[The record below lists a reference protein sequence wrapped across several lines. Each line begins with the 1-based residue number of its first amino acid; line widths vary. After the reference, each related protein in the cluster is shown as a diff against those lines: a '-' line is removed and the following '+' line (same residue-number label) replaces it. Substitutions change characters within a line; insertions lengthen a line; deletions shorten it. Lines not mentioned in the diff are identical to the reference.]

1 MVKLNFDVK
10 THILKNGLEVI
21 TIKKNTQISS
31 INIGIKVG
39 ALNESLEEKGI
50 SHYIEHMI
58 FKGTKNRTFQKLND
72 ELEAL
77 GGEYNAFTDYSQT
90 VYSISCLEEE
100 LKNAIELLS
109 DMLINSEFPEEEID
123 KERGVILAEI
133 RSSKDNIEDIS
144 FKRVNEAAFEK
155 SALRFDVAGLDKNV
169 KGFNRNE
176 LYQYYK
182 KYYVPNNSLITM
194 VSSLSH
200 DEAIKEIEKHFDNWE
215 AKKLINLNIKDGE
228 FVAICEEAL
237 AEISEELGEELN
249 ETIHIGL
256 IDHLAI
262 AMKRLKNKEQINNPF
277 IVEIETLYSVEFE
290 MAKKIVN
297 KLQDKYEIDFPEGE
311 IGFITLH
318 IHSARNG
325 KMLSNSIKYSYLSN
339 KIIIYIEEKF
349 NSKIDKRSL
358 DYARFLSHVR
368 FTIERVLTDTVLKN
382 DLTEIIKKSYPI
394 SYEIA
399 EGASKIIEETLDKK
413 VCDDEVAYIAMHVER
428 FRVALQK

>member
-1 MVKLNFDVK
+1 MGVNIKKGIVIKALNNNMVLIKEQGVEK
-10 THILKNGLEVI
+10 ILLAKGIGFNKKFGDILEDNLEVDKVFSI
-21 TIKKNTQISS
+21 EDKKNQE
-31 INIGIKVG
+31 NLKEV
-39 ALNESLEEKGI
+39 
-50 SHYIEHMI
+50 Y
-58 FKGTKNRTFQKLND
+58 NR
-72 ELEAL
+72 
-77 GGEYNAFTDYSQT
+77 
-90 VYSISCLEEE
+90 V
-100 LKNAIELLS
+100 
-109 DMLINSEFPEEEID
+109 
-123 KERGVILAEI
+123 
-133 RSSKDNIEDIS
+133 
-144 FKRVNEAAFEK
+144 
-155 SALRFDVAGLDKNV
+155 
-169 KGFNRNE
+169 
-176 LYQYYK
+176 
-182 KYYVPNNSLITM
+182 
-194 VSSLSH
+194 
-200 DEAIKEIEKHFDNWE
+200 
-215 AKKLINLNIKDGE
+215 DGE

-318 IHSARNG
+318 IHFARNG

>member
-1 MVKLNFDVK
+1 MGVNIKKGTVIKALNNNMVLIKEQGVEK
-10 THILKNGLEVI
+10 ILLAKGIGFNKKFGDILEDNLEVDKVFSI
-21 TIKKNTQISS
+21 EDKKNQE
-31 INIGIKVG
+31 NLKEV
-39 ALNESLEEKGI
+39 
-50 SHYIEHMI
+50 Y
-58 FKGTKNRTFQKLND
+58 NR
-72 ELEAL
+72 
-77 GGEYNAFTDYSQT
+77 
-90 VYSISCLEEE
+90 V
-100 LKNAIELLS
+100 
-109 DMLINSEFPEEEID
+109 
-123 KERGVILAEI
+123 
-133 RSSKDNIEDIS
+133 
-144 FKRVNEAAFEK
+144 
-155 SALRFDVAGLDKNV
+155 
-169 KGFNRNE
+169 
-176 LYQYYK
+176 
-182 KYYVPNNSLITM
+182 
-194 VSSLSH
+194 
-200 DEAIKEIEKHFDNWE
+200 
-215 AKKLINLNIKDGE
+215 DGE

-318 IHSARNG
+318 IHSARSG

-382 DLTEIIKKSYPI
+382 DLTEIIKKSYPV

>member
-1 MVKLNFDVK
+1 MGVNIKKGIVIKALNNNMVLIKEQGVEK
-10 THILKNGLEVI
+10 ILLAKGIGFNKKFGDILEDNLEVDKVFSI
-21 TIKKNTQISS
+21 EDKKNQE
-31 INIGIKVG
+31 NLKEV
-39 ALNESLEEKGI
+39 
-50 SHYIEHMI
+50 Y
-58 FKGTKNRTFQKLND
+58 NR
-72 ELEAL
+72 
-77 GGEYNAFTDYSQT
+77 
-90 VYSISCLEEE
+90 V
-100 LKNAIELLS
+100 
-109 DMLINSEFPEEEID
+109 
-123 KERGVILAEI
+123 
-133 RSSKDNIEDIS
+133 
-144 FKRVNEAAFEK
+144 
-155 SALRFDVAGLDKNV
+155 
-169 KGFNRNE
+169 
-176 LYQYYK
+176 
-182 KYYVPNNSLITM
+182 
-194 VSSLSH
+194 
-200 DEAIKEIEKHFDNWE
+200 
-215 AKKLINLNIKDGE
+215 DGE

-297 KLQDKYEIDFPEGE
+297 KLQDKYGIDFPEGE

>member
-1 MVKLNFDVK
+1 M
-10 THILKNGLEVI
+10 
-21 TIKKNTQISS
+21 
-31 INIGIKVG
+31 
-39 ALNESLEEKGI
+39 
-50 SHYIEHMI
+50 
-58 FKGTKNRTFQKLND
+58 
-72 ELEAL
+72 
-77 GGEYNAFTDYSQT
+77 
-90 VYSISCLEEE
+90 
-100 LKNAIELLS
+100 
-109 DMLINSEFPEEEID
+109 
-123 KERGVILAEI
+123 
-133 RSSKDNIEDIS
+133 
-144 FKRVNEAAFEK
+144 
-155 SALRFDVAGLDKNV
+155 
-169 KGFNRNE
+169 
-176 LYQYYK
+176 
-182 KYYVPNNSLITM
+182 
-194 VSSLSH
+194 
-200 DEAIKEIEKHFDNWE
+200 
-215 AKKLINLNIKDGE
+215 
-228 FVAICEEAL
+228 

-339 KIIIYIEEKF
+339 KIIIYISNKIIIYIEEKF

>member
-1 MVKLNFDVK
+1 MGVNIKKGIVIKALNNNMVLIKEQGVEK
-10 THILKNGLEVI
+10 ILLAKGIGFNKKFGDILEDNLEVDKVFSI
-21 TIKKNTQISS
+21 EDKKNQE
-31 INIGIKVG
+31 NLKEV
-39 ALNESLEEKGI
+39 
-50 SHYIEHMI
+50 Y
-58 FKGTKNRTFQKLND
+58 NR
-72 ELEAL
+72 
-77 GGEYNAFTDYSQT
+77 
-90 VYSISCLEEE
+90 V
-100 LKNAIELLS
+100 
-109 DMLINSEFPEEEID
+109 
-123 KERGVILAEI
+123 
-133 RSSKDNIEDIS
+133 
-144 FKRVNEAAFEK
+144 
-155 SALRFDVAGLDKNV
+155 
-169 KGFNRNE
+169 
-176 LYQYYK
+176 
-182 KYYVPNNSLITM
+182 
-194 VSSLSH
+194 
-200 DEAIKEIEKHFDNWE
+200 
-215 AKKLINLNIKDGE
+215 DGE

-428 FRVALQK
+428 FRIALQK

>member
-1 MVKLNFDVK
+1 MGVNIKKGIVIKALNNNMVLIKEQGVEK
-10 THILKNGLEVI
+10 ILLAKGIGFNKKFGDILEDNLEVDKVFSI
-21 TIKKNTQISS
+21 EDKKNQE
-31 INIGIKVG
+31 NLKEV
-39 ALNESLEEKGI
+39 
-50 SHYIEHMI
+50 Y
-58 FKGTKNRTFQKLND
+58 NR
-72 ELEAL
+72 
-77 GGEYNAFTDYSQT
+77 
-90 VYSISCLEEE
+90 V
-100 LKNAIELLS
+100 
-109 DMLINSEFPEEEID
+109 
-123 KERGVILAEI
+123 
-133 RSSKDNIEDIS
+133 
-144 FKRVNEAAFEK
+144 
-155 SALRFDVAGLDKNV
+155 
-169 KGFNRNE
+169 
-176 LYQYYK
+176 
-182 KYYVPNNSLITM
+182 
-194 VSSLSH
+194 
-200 DEAIKEIEKHFDNWE
+200 
-215 AKKLINLNIKDGE
+215 DGE

-382 DLTEIIKKSYPI
+382 DLTEIIKKSYPV

-399 EGASKIIEETLDKK
+399 EGASKIIEETLYKK
-413 VCDDEVAYIAMHVER
+413 VYDDEVAYIAMHVER

>member
-1 MVKLNFDVK
+1 MGVNIKKGIVIKALNNNMVLIKEQGVEK
-10 THILKNGLEVI
+10 ILLAKGIGFNKKFGDILEDNLEVDKVFSI
-21 TIKKNTQISS
+21 EDKKNQE
-31 INIGIKVG
+31 NLKEV
-39 ALNESLEEKGI
+39 
-50 SHYIEHMI
+50 Y
-58 FKGTKNRTFQKLND
+58 NR
-72 ELEAL
+72 
-77 GGEYNAFTDYSQT
+77 
-90 VYSISCLEEE
+90 V
-100 LKNAIELLS
+100 
-109 DMLINSEFPEEEID
+109 
-123 KERGVILAEI
+123 
-133 RSSKDNIEDIS
+133 
-144 FKRVNEAAFEK
+144 
-155 SALRFDVAGLDKNV
+155 
-169 KGFNRNE
+169 
-176 LYQYYK
+176 
-182 KYYVPNNSLITM
+182 
-194 VSSLSH
+194 
-200 DEAIKEIEKHFDNWE
+200 
-215 AKKLINLNIKDGE
+215 DGE

-382 DLTEIIKKSYPI
+382 DLTEIIKKSYPL

-413 VCDDEVAYIAMHVER
+413 VYDDEVAYIAMHVER

>member
-1 MVKLNFDVK
+1 MGVNIKKGIVIKALNNNMVLIKEQGVEK
-10 THILKNGLEVI
+10 ILLAKGIGFNKKFGDILEDNLEVDKVFSI
-21 TIKKNTQISS
+21 EDKKNQE
-31 INIGIKVG
+31 NLKEV
-39 ALNESLEEKGI
+39 
-50 SHYIEHMI
+50 Y
-58 FKGTKNRTFQKLND
+58 NR
-72 ELEAL
+72 
-77 GGEYNAFTDYSQT
+77 
-90 VYSISCLEEE
+90 V
-100 LKNAIELLS
+100 
-109 DMLINSEFPEEEID
+109 
-123 KERGVILAEI
+123 
-133 RSSKDNIEDIS
+133 
-144 FKRVNEAAFEK
+144 
-155 SALRFDVAGLDKNV
+155 
-169 KGFNRNE
+169 
-176 LYQYYK
+176 
-182 KYYVPNNSLITM
+182 
-194 VSSLSH
+194 
-200 DEAIKEIEKHFDNWE
+200 
-215 AKKLINLNIKDGE
+215 DGE

-382 DLTEIIKKSYPI
+382 DLTEIIRKSYPV

>member
-1 MVKLNFDVK
+1 MGVNIKKGIVIKALNNNMVLIKEQGVEK
-10 THILKNGLEVI
+10 ILLAKGIGFNKKFGDILEDNLEVDKVFSI
-21 TIKKNTQISS
+21 EDKKNQE
-31 INIGIKVG
+31 NLKEV
-39 ALNESLEEKGI
+39 
-50 SHYIEHMI
+50 Y
-58 FKGTKNRTFQKLND
+58 NR
-72 ELEAL
+72 
-77 GGEYNAFTDYSQT
+77 
-90 VYSISCLEEE
+90 V
-100 LKNAIELLS
+100 
-109 DMLINSEFPEEEID
+109 
-123 KERGVILAEI
+123 
-133 RSSKDNIEDIS
+133 
-144 FKRVNEAAFEK
+144 
-155 SALRFDVAGLDKNV
+155 
-169 KGFNRNE
+169 
-176 LYQYYK
+176 
-182 KYYVPNNSLITM
+182 
-194 VSSLSH
+194 
-200 DEAIKEIEKHFDNWE
+200 
-215 AKKLINLNIKDGE
+215 DGE

-325 KMLSNSIKYSYLSN
+325 KMLSNSIKYSYLSD

>member
-1 MVKLNFDVK
+1 MGVNIKKGIVIKALNNNMVLIKEQGVEK
-10 THILKNGLEVI
+10 ILLAKGIGFNKKFGDILEDNLEVDKVFSI
-21 TIKKNTQISS
+21 EDKKNQE
-31 INIGIKVG
+31 NLKEV
-39 ALNESLEEKGI
+39 
-50 SHYIEHMI
+50 Y
-58 FKGTKNRTFQKLND
+58 NR
-72 ELEAL
+72 
-77 GGEYNAFTDYSQT
+77 
-90 VYSISCLEEE
+90 V
-100 LKNAIELLS
+100 
-109 DMLINSEFPEEEID
+109 
-123 KERGVILAEI
+123 
-133 RSSKDNIEDIS
+133 
-144 FKRVNEAAFEK
+144 
-155 SALRFDVAGLDKNV
+155 
-169 KGFNRNE
+169 
-176 LYQYYK
+176 
-182 KYYVPNNSLITM
+182 
-194 VSSLSH
+194 
-200 DEAIKEIEKHFDNWE
+200 
-215 AKKLINLNIKDGE
+215 DGE

-339 KIIIYIEEKF
+339 KIIIYISNKIIIYIEEKF

-399 EGASKIIEETLDKK
+399 EGTSKIIEETLDKK

>member
-1 MVKLNFDVK
+1 MGVNIKKGIVIKALNNNMVLIKEQGVEK
-10 THILKNGLEVI
+10 ILLAKGIGFNKKFGDILENNLEVDKVFSI
-21 TIKKNTQISS
+21 EDKKNQE
-31 INIGIKVG
+31 NLKEV
-39 ALNESLEEKGI
+39 
-50 SHYIEHMI
+50 Y
-58 FKGTKNRTFQKLND
+58 NR
-72 ELEAL
+72 
-77 GGEYNAFTDYSQT
+77 
-90 VYSISCLEEE
+90 V
-100 LKNAIELLS
+100 
-109 DMLINSEFPEEEID
+109 
-123 KERGVILAEI
+123 
-133 RSSKDNIEDIS
+133 
-144 FKRVNEAAFEK
+144 
-155 SALRFDVAGLDKNV
+155 
-169 KGFNRNE
+169 
-176 LYQYYK
+176 
-182 KYYVPNNSLITM
+182 
-194 VSSLSH
+194 
-200 DEAIKEIEKHFDNWE
+200 
-215 AKKLINLNIKDGE
+215 DGE

-318 IHSARNG
+318 LHSARNG

>member
-1 MVKLNFDVK
+1 MGVNIKKGIVIKALNNNMVLIKEQGVEK
-10 THILKNGLEVI
+10 ILLAKGIGFNKKFGDILEDNLEVDKVFSI
-21 TIKKNTQISS
+21 EDKKNQE
-31 INIGIKVG
+31 NLKEV
-39 ALNESLEEKGI
+39 
-50 SHYIEHMI
+50 Y
-58 FKGTKNRTFQKLND
+58 NR
-72 ELEAL
+72 
-77 GGEYNAFTDYSQT
+77 
-90 VYSISCLEEE
+90 V
-100 LKNAIELLS
+100 
-109 DMLINSEFPEEEID
+109 
-123 KERGVILAEI
+123 
-133 RSSKDNIEDIS
+133 
-144 FKRVNEAAFEK
+144 
-155 SALRFDVAGLDKNV
+155 
-169 KGFNRNE
+169 
-176 LYQYYK
+176 
-182 KYYVPNNSLITM
+182 
-194 VSSLSH
+194 
-200 DEAIKEIEKHFDNWE
+200 
-215 AKKLINLNIKDGE
+215 DGE

-349 NSKIDKRSL
+349 NSKIYKRSL

-382 DLTEIIKKSYPI
+382 DLTEIIKKSYPV

>member
-1 MVKLNFDVK
+1 MGVNIKKGIVIKALNNNMVLIKEQGVEK
-10 THILKNGLEVI
+10 ILLAKGIGFNKKFGDILEDNLEVDKVFSI
-21 TIKKNTQISS
+21 EDKKNQE
-31 INIGIKVG
+31 NLKEV
-39 ALNESLEEKGI
+39 
-50 SHYIEHMI
+50 Y
-58 FKGTKNRTFQKLND
+58 NR
-72 ELEAL
+72 
-77 GGEYNAFTDYSQT
+77 
-90 VYSISCLEEE
+90 V
-100 LKNAIELLS
+100 
-109 DMLINSEFPEEEID
+109 
-123 KERGVILAEI
+123 
-133 RSSKDNIEDIS
+133 
-144 FKRVNEAAFEK
+144 
-155 SALRFDVAGLDKNV
+155 
-169 KGFNRNE
+169 
-176 LYQYYK
+176 
-182 KYYVPNNSLITM
+182 
-194 VSSLSH
+194 
-200 DEAIKEIEKHFDNWE
+200 
-215 AKKLINLNIKDGE
+215 DGE

-297 KLQDKYEIDFPEGE
+297 KLQEKYEIDFPEGE

-413 VCDDEVAYIAMHVER
+413 VCDDEVAYIAIHVER

>member
-1 MVKLNFDVK
+1 MGVNIKKGIVIKALNNNMVLIREQGVEK
-10 THILKNGLEVI
+10 ILLAKGIGFNKKFGDILEDNLEVAKVFSI
-21 TIKKNTQISS
+21 EDKKNQE
-31 INIGIKVG
+31 NLKEV
-39 ALNESLEEKGI
+39 
-50 SHYIEHMI
+50 Y
-58 FKGTKNRTFQKLND
+58 NR
-72 ELEAL
+72 
-77 GGEYNAFTDYSQT
+77 
-90 VYSISCLEEE
+90 V
-100 LKNAIELLS
+100 
-109 DMLINSEFPEEEID
+109 
-123 KERGVILAEI
+123 
-133 RSSKDNIEDIS
+133 
-144 FKRVNEAAFEK
+144 
-155 SALRFDVAGLDKNV
+155 
-169 KGFNRNE
+169 
-176 LYQYYK
+176 
-182 KYYVPNNSLITM
+182 
-194 VSSLSH
+194 
-200 DEAIKEIEKHFDNWE
+200 
-215 AKKLINLNIKDGE
+215 DGE

-382 DLTEIIKKSYPI
+382 DLTEIIKKSYPV

>member
-1 MVKLNFDVK
+1 MGVNIKKGIVIKALNNNMVFIKEQGVEK
-10 THILKNGLEVI
+10 ILLAKGIGFNKKFGDILEDNLEVDKVFSI
-21 TIKKNTQISS
+21 EDKKNQE
-31 INIGIKVG
+31 NLKEV
-39 ALNESLEEKGI
+39 
-50 SHYIEHMI
+50 Y
-58 FKGTKNRTFQKLND
+58 NR
-72 ELEAL
+72 
-77 GGEYNAFTDYSQT
+77 
-90 VYSISCLEEE
+90 V
-100 LKNAIELLS
+100 
-109 DMLINSEFPEEEID
+109 
-123 KERGVILAEI
+123 
-133 RSSKDNIEDIS
+133 
-144 FKRVNEAAFEK
+144 
-155 SALRFDVAGLDKNV
+155 
-169 KGFNRNE
+169 
-176 LYQYYK
+176 
-182 KYYVPNNSLITM
+182 
-194 VSSLSH
+194 
-200 DEAIKEIEKHFDNWE
+200 
-215 AKKLINLNIKDGE
+215 DGE

>member
-1 MVKLNFDVK
+1 MGVNIKKGIVIKALNNNMVLIKEQGVEK
-10 THILKNGLEVI
+10 ILLAKGIGFNKKFGDILEDNLEVDKVFSI
-21 TIKKNTQISS
+21 EDKKNQE
-31 INIGIKVG
+31 NLKEV
-39 ALNESLEEKGI
+39 
-50 SHYIEHMI
+50 Y
-58 FKGTKNRTFQKLND
+58 NR
-72 ELEAL
+72 
-77 GGEYNAFTDYSQT
+77 
-90 VYSISCLEEE
+90 V
-100 LKNAIELLS
+100 
-109 DMLINSEFPEEEID
+109 
-123 KERGVILAEI
+123 
-133 RSSKDNIEDIS
+133 
-144 FKRVNEAAFEK
+144 
-155 SALRFDVAGLDKNV
+155 
-169 KGFNRNE
+169 
-176 LYQYYK
+176 
-182 KYYVPNNSLITM
+182 
-194 VSSLSH
+194 
-200 DEAIKEIEKHFDNWE
+200 
-215 AKKLINLNIKDGE
+215 DGE

-325 KMLSNSIKYSYLSN
+325 KMLSNSIKYSYLSK

>member
-1 MVKLNFDVK
+1 MGVNIKKGIVIKALNNNMVIIKEQGVEK
-10 THILKNGLEVI
+10 ILLAKGIGFNKKFGDILEDNLEVDKVFSI
-21 TIKKNTQISS
+21 EDKKNQE
-31 INIGIKVG
+31 NLKEV
-39 ALNESLEEKGI
+39 
-50 SHYIEHMI
+50 Y
-58 FKGTKNRTFQKLND
+58 NR
-72 ELEAL
+72 
-77 GGEYNAFTDYSQT
+77 
-90 VYSISCLEEE
+90 V
-100 LKNAIELLS
+100 
-109 DMLINSEFPEEEID
+109 
-123 KERGVILAEI
+123 
-133 RSSKDNIEDIS
+133 
-144 FKRVNEAAFEK
+144 
-155 SALRFDVAGLDKNV
+155 
-169 KGFNRNE
+169 
-176 LYQYYK
+176 
-182 KYYVPNNSLITM
+182 
-194 VSSLSH
+194 
-200 DEAIKEIEKHFDNWE
+200 
-215 AKKLINLNIKDGE
+215 DGE

>member
-1 MVKLNFDVK
+1 MGVNIKKGIVIKALNNNMVLIKEQGVEK
-10 THILKNGLEVI
+10 ILLAKGIGFNKKFGDILEDNLEVDKVFSI
-21 TIKKNTQISS
+21 EDKKNHE
-31 INIGIKVG
+31 NLKEV
-39 ALNESLEEKGI
+39 
-50 SHYIEHMI
+50 Y
-58 FKGTKNRTFQKLND
+58 NR
-72 ELEAL
+72 
-77 GGEYNAFTDYSQT
+77 
-90 VYSISCLEEE
+90 V
-100 LKNAIELLS
+100 
-109 DMLINSEFPEEEID
+109 
-123 KERGVILAEI
+123 
-133 RSSKDNIEDIS
+133 
-144 FKRVNEAAFEK
+144 
-155 SALRFDVAGLDKNV
+155 
-169 KGFNRNE
+169 
-176 LYQYYK
+176 
-182 KYYVPNNSLITM
+182 
-194 VSSLSH
+194 
-200 DEAIKEIEKHFDNWE
+200 
-215 AKKLINLNIKDGE
+215 DGE

-339 KIIIYIEEKF
+339 KIIIYISNKIIIYIEEKF

-382 DLTEIIKKSYPI
+382 DLTEIIKKSYPV

-399 EGASKIIEETLDKK
+399 EGTSKIIEETLDKK

>member
-1 MVKLNFDVK
+1 MGVNIKKGIVIKALNNNMVLIKEQGVEK
-10 THILKNGLEVI
+10 ILLAKGIGFNKKFGDILEDNLEVDKVFSI
-21 TIKKNTQISS
+21 EDKKNQE
-31 INIGIKVG
+31 NLKEV
-39 ALNESLEEKGI
+39 
-50 SHYIEHMI
+50 Y
-58 FKGTKNRTFQKLND
+58 NR
-72 ELEAL
+72 
-77 GGEYNAFTDYSQT
+77 
-90 VYSISCLEEE
+90 V
-100 LKNAIELLS
+100 
-109 DMLINSEFPEEEID
+109 
-123 KERGVILAEI
+123 
-133 RSSKDNIEDIS
+133 
-144 FKRVNEAAFEK
+144 
-155 SALRFDVAGLDKNV
+155 
-169 KGFNRNE
+169 
-176 LYQYYK
+176 
-182 KYYVPNNSLITM
+182 
-194 VSSLSH
+194 
-200 DEAIKEIEKHFDNWE
+200 
-215 AKKLINLNIKDGE
+215 DGE

-237 AEISEELGEELN
+237 SEISEELGEELN

-413 VCDDEVAYIAMHVER
+413 VYDDEVAYIAMHVER

>member
-1 MVKLNFDVK
+1 MGVNIKKGIVIKALNNNMVLIKEQGVEK
-10 THILKNGLEVI
+10 ILLAKGIGFNKKFGDILEDNLEVDKVFSI
-21 TIKKNTQISS
+21 EDKKNQE
-31 INIGIKVG
+31 NLKEV
-39 ALNESLEEKGI
+39 
-50 SHYIEHMI
+50 Y
-58 FKGTKNRTFQKLND
+58 NR
-72 ELEAL
+72 
-77 GGEYNAFTDYSQT
+77 
-90 VYSISCLEEE
+90 V
-100 LKNAIELLS
+100 
-109 DMLINSEFPEEEID
+109 
-123 KERGVILAEI
+123 
-133 RSSKDNIEDIS
+133 
-144 FKRVNEAAFEK
+144 
-155 SALRFDVAGLDKNV
+155 
-169 KGFNRNE
+169 
-176 LYQYYK
+176 
-182 KYYVPNNSLITM
+182 
-194 VSSLSH
+194 
-200 DEAIKEIEKHFDNWE
+200 
-215 AKKLINLNIKDGE
+215 DGE

-325 KMLSNSIKYSYLSN
+325 KMLCNSIKYSYLSN

>member
-1 MVKLNFDVK
+1 MGVNIKKGIVIKALNNNMVLIKEQGVEK
-10 THILKNGLEVI
+10 ILLAKGIGFNKKFGDILEDNLEVDKVFSI
-21 TIKKNTQISS
+21 EDKKNQE
-31 INIGIKVG
+31 NLKEV
-39 ALNESLEEKGI
+39 
-50 SHYIEHMI
+50 Y
-58 FKGTKNRTFQKLND
+58 NR
-72 ELEAL
+72 
-77 GGEYNAFTDYSQT
+77 
-90 VYSISCLEEE
+90 V
-100 LKNAIELLS
+100 
-109 DMLINSEFPEEEID
+109 
-123 KERGVILAEI
+123 
-133 RSSKDNIEDIS
+133 
-144 FKRVNEAAFEK
+144 
-155 SALRFDVAGLDKNV
+155 
-169 KGFNRNE
+169 
-176 LYQYYK
+176 
-182 KYYVPNNSLITM
+182 
-194 VSSLSH
+194 
-200 DEAIKEIEKHFDNWE
+200 
-215 AKKLINLNIKDGE
+215 DGE

-382 DLTEIIKKSYPI
+382 DLTEIIKKSYPV
-394 SYEIA
+394 SYETA

>member
-1 MVKLNFDVK
+1 MGVNIKKGIVIKALNNNMVLIKEQGVEK
-10 THILKNGLEVI
+10 ILLAKGIGFNKKFGDILEDNLEVDKVFSI
-21 TIKKNTQISS
+21 EDKKNQE
-31 INIGIKVG
+31 NLKEV
-39 ALNESLEEKGI
+39 
-50 SHYIEHMI
+50 Y
-58 FKGTKNRTFQKLND
+58 NR
-72 ELEAL
+72 
-77 GGEYNAFTDYSQT
+77 
-90 VYSISCLEEE
+90 V
-100 LKNAIELLS
+100 
-109 DMLINSEFPEEEID
+109 
-123 KERGVILAEI
+123 
-133 RSSKDNIEDIS
+133 
-144 FKRVNEAAFEK
+144 
-155 SALRFDVAGLDKNV
+155 
-169 KGFNRNE
+169 
-176 LYQYYK
+176 
-182 KYYVPNNSLITM
+182 
-194 VSSLSH
+194 
-200 DEAIKEIEKHFDNWE
+200 
-215 AKKLINLNIKDGE
+215 DGE

-277 IVEIETLYSVEFE
+277 IVEIEALYSVEFE

-368 FTIERVLTDTVLKN
+368 FTIERILTDTVLKN
-382 DLTEIIKKSYPI
+382 DLTEIIKKSYPV

-413 VCDDEVAYIAMHVER
+413 VYDDEVAYIAMHVER

>member
-1 MVKLNFDVK
+1 MGVNIKKGIVIKALNNNMVLIKEQGVEK
-10 THILKNGLEVI
+10 ILLAKGIGFNKKFGDILEDNLEVDKVFSI
-21 TIKKNTQISS
+21 EDKKNQE
-31 INIGIKVG
+31 NLKEV
-39 ALNESLEEKGI
+39 
-50 SHYIEHMI
+50 Y
-58 FKGTKNRTFQKLND
+58 NR
-72 ELEAL
+72 
-77 GGEYNAFTDYSQT
+77 
-90 VYSISCLEEE
+90 V
-100 LKNAIELLS
+100 
-109 DMLINSEFPEEEID
+109 
-123 KERGVILAEI
+123 
-133 RSSKDNIEDIS
+133 
-144 FKRVNEAAFEK
+144 
-155 SALRFDVAGLDKNV
+155 
-169 KGFNRNE
+169 
-176 LYQYYK
+176 
-182 KYYVPNNSLITM
+182 
-194 VSSLSH
+194 
-200 DEAIKEIEKHFDNWE
+200 
-215 AKKLINLNIKDGE
+215 DGE

-297 KLQDKYEIDFPEGE
+297 KLQEKYEIDFPEGE

-368 FTIERVLTDTVLKN
+368 FTRVLTDTVLKN
-382 DLTEIIKKSYPI
+382 DLTEIIKKSYPV

>member
-1 MVKLNFDVK
+1 MGVNIKKGIVIKALNNNMVLIKEHGVEK
-10 THILKNGLEVI
+10 ILLAKGIGFNKKFGDILEDNLEVDKVFSI
-21 TIKKNTQISS
+21 EDKKNQE
-31 INIGIKVG
+31 NLKEV
-39 ALNESLEEKGI
+39 
-50 SHYIEHMI
+50 Y
-58 FKGTKNRTFQKLND
+58 NR
-72 ELEAL
+72 
-77 GGEYNAFTDYSQT
+77 
-90 VYSISCLEEE
+90 V
-100 LKNAIELLS
+100 
-109 DMLINSEFPEEEID
+109 
-123 KERGVILAEI
+123 
-133 RSSKDNIEDIS
+133 
-144 FKRVNEAAFEK
+144 
-155 SALRFDVAGLDKNV
+155 
-169 KGFNRNE
+169 
-176 LYQYYK
+176 
-182 KYYVPNNSLITM
+182 
-194 VSSLSH
+194 
-200 DEAIKEIEKHFDNWE
+200 
-215 AKKLINLNIKDGE
+215 DGE

-358 DYARFLSHVR
+358 DYARFLSHVM

>member
-1 MVKLNFDVK
+1 MGVNIKKGIVIKALNNNMVLIKEQGVEK
-10 THILKNGLEVI
+10 ILLAKGIGFNKKFGDILEDNLEVD
-21 TIKKNTQISS
+21 
-31 INIGIKVG
+31 KVF
-39 ALNESLEEKGI
+39 S
-50 SHYIEHMI
+50 
-58 FKGTKNRTFQKLND
+58 
-72 ELEAL
+72 
-77 GGEYNAFTDYSQT
+77 
-90 VYSISCLEEE
+90 
-100 LKNAIELLS
+100 
-109 DMLINSEFPEEEID
+109 
-123 KERGVILAEI
+123 
-133 RSSKDNIEDIS
+133 IED
-144 FKRVNEAAFEK
+144 KNQENLKEVYNRV
-155 SALRFDVAGLDKNV
+155 
-169 KGFNRNE
+169 
-176 LYQYYK
+176 
-182 KYYVPNNSLITM
+182 
-194 VSSLSH
+194 
-200 DEAIKEIEKHFDNWE
+200 
-215 AKKLINLNIKDGE
+215 DGE

-382 DLTEIIKKSYPI
+382 DLTEIIKKSYPV

>member
-1 MVKLNFDVK
+1 MGVNIKKGIVIKALNNNMVLIKEQGVEK
-10 THILKNGLEVI
+10 ILLAKGIGFNKKFGDILEDNLEVDKVFSI
-21 TIKKNTQISS
+21 EDKKNQE
-31 INIGIKVG
+31 NLKEV
-39 ALNESLEEKGI
+39 
-50 SHYIEHMI
+50 Y
-58 FKGTKNRTFQKLND
+58 NR
-72 ELEAL
+72 
-77 GGEYNAFTDYSQT
+77 
-90 VYSISCLEEE
+90 V
-100 LKNAIELLS
+100 
-109 DMLINSEFPEEEID
+109 
-123 KERGVILAEI
+123 
-133 RSSKDNIEDIS
+133 
-144 FKRVNEAAFEK
+144 
-155 SALRFDVAGLDKNV
+155 
-169 KGFNRNE
+169 
-176 LYQYYK
+176 
-182 KYYVPNNSLITM
+182 
-194 VSSLSH
+194 
-200 DEAIKEIEKHFDNWE
+200 
-215 AKKLINLNIKDGE
+215 DGE

-237 AEISEELGEELN
+237 AEISEELGEELNETICIVLLGEELN

-382 DLTEIIKKSYPI
+382 DLIEIIKKSYPV

-413 VCDDEVAYIAMHVER
+413 IYDDEVAYIAMHVER

>member
-1 MVKLNFDVK
+1 MGVNIKKGIVIKALNNNMVLIKEQGVEK
-10 THILKNGLEVI
+10 ILLAKGIGFNKKFGDILEDNLEVDKVFSI
-21 TIKKNTQISS
+21 EDKKNQE
-31 INIGIKVG
+31 NLKEV
-39 ALNESLEEKGI
+39 
-50 SHYIEHMI
+50 Y
-58 FKGTKNRTFQKLND
+58 NR
-72 ELEAL
+72 
-77 GGEYNAFTDYSQT
+77 
-90 VYSISCLEEE
+90 V
-100 LKNAIELLS
+100 
-109 DMLINSEFPEEEID
+109 
-123 KERGVILAEI
+123 
-133 RSSKDNIEDIS
+133 
-144 FKRVNEAAFEK
+144 
-155 SALRFDVAGLDKNV
+155 
-169 KGFNRNE
+169 
-176 LYQYYK
+176 
-182 KYYVPNNSLITM
+182 
-194 VSSLSH
+194 
-200 DEAIKEIEKHFDNWE
+200 
-215 AKKLINLNIKDGE
+215 DGE

-256 IDHLAI
+256 IYHLAI

-382 DLTEIIKKSYPI
+382 DLTEIIKKSYPV

-413 VCDDEVAYIAMHVER
+413 VYDDEVAYIAMHVER

>member
-1 MVKLNFDVK
+1 MGVNIKKGIVIKALNNNMVLIKEQGVEK
-10 THILKNGLEVI
+10 ILLAKGIGFNKKFGDILEDNLEVDKVFSI
-21 TIKKNTQISS
+21 EDKKNQE
-31 INIGIKVG
+31 NLKEV
-39 ALNESLEEKGI
+39 
-50 SHYIEHMI
+50 Y
-58 FKGTKNRTFQKLND
+58 NR
-72 ELEAL
+72 
-77 GGEYNAFTDYSQT
+77 
-90 VYSISCLEEE
+90 V
-100 LKNAIELLS
+100 
-109 DMLINSEFPEEEID
+109 
-123 KERGVILAEI
+123 
-133 RSSKDNIEDIS
+133 
-144 FKRVNEAAFEK
+144 
-155 SALRFDVAGLDKNV
+155 
-169 KGFNRNE
+169 
-176 LYQYYK
+176 
-182 KYYVPNNSLITM
+182 
-194 VSSLSH
+194 
-200 DEAIKEIEKHFDNWE
+200 
-215 AKKLINLNIKDGE
+215 DGE

-339 KIIIYIEEKF
+339 KIIIYIEEKY

-382 DLTEIIKKSYPI
+382 DLTEIIKKSYPV

-413 VCDDEVAYIAMHVER
+413 VCDDEVAYIAIHVER

>member
-1 MVKLNFDVK
+1 MGVNIKKGIVIKALNNNMVLIKEQGVEK
-10 THILKNGLEVI
+10 ILLAKGIGFNKKFGDILEDNLEVDKVFSI
-21 TIKKNTQISS
+21 EDKKNQE
-31 INIGIKVG
+31 NLKEV
-39 ALNESLEEKGI
+39 
-50 SHYIEHMI
+50 Y
-58 FKGTKNRTFQKLND
+58 NR
-72 ELEAL
+72 
-77 GGEYNAFTDYSQT
+77 
-90 VYSISCLEEE
+90 V
-100 LKNAIELLS
+100 
-109 DMLINSEFPEEEID
+109 
-123 KERGVILAEI
+123 
-133 RSSKDNIEDIS
+133 
-144 FKRVNEAAFEK
+144 
-155 SALRFDVAGLDKNV
+155 
-169 KGFNRNE
+169 
-176 LYQYYK
+176 
-182 KYYVPNNSLITM
+182 
-194 VSSLSH
+194 
-200 DEAIKEIEKHFDNWE
+200 
-215 AKKLINLNIKDGE
+215 DGE

-382 DLTEIIKKSYPI
+382 DLTEIIKKSYPV

-413 VCDDEVAYIAMHVER
+413 VYDDEVAYIAMHVER

>member
-1 MVKLNFDVK
+1 MGVNIKKGIVIKALNNNMVLIKEQGVEK
-10 THILKNGLEVI
+10 ILLAKGIGFNKKFGDILEDNLEVDKVFSI
-21 TIKKNTQISS
+21 EDKKNQE
-31 INIGIKVG
+31 NLKEV
-39 ALNESLEEKGI
+39 
-50 SHYIEHMI
+50 Y
-58 FKGTKNRTFQKLND
+58 NR
-72 ELEAL
+72 
-77 GGEYNAFTDYSQT
+77 
-90 VYSISCLEEE
+90 V
-100 LKNAIELLS
+100 
-109 DMLINSEFPEEEID
+109 
-123 KERGVILAEI
+123 
-133 RSSKDNIEDIS
+133 
-144 FKRVNEAAFEK
+144 
-155 SALRFDVAGLDKNV
+155 
-169 KGFNRNE
+169 
-176 LYQYYK
+176 
-182 KYYVPNNSLITM
+182 
-194 VSSLSH
+194 
-200 DEAIKEIEKHFDNWE
+200 
-215 AKKLINLNIKDGE
+215 DGE

-297 KLQDKYEIDFPEGE
+297 KLQEKYEIDFPEGE

-382 DLTEIIKKSYPI
+382 DLTEIIKKSYPV

-413 VCDDEVAYIAMHVER
+413 VYDDEVAYIAMHVER

>member
-1 MVKLNFDVK
+1 MGVNIKKGIVIKALNNNMVLIKEQGVEK
-10 THILKNGLEVI
+10 ILLAKGIGFNKKFGDILEDNLEVDKVFSI
-21 TIKKNTQISS
+21 EDKKNQE
-31 INIGIKVG
+31 NLKEV
-39 ALNESLEEKGI
+39 
-50 SHYIEHMI
+50 Y
-58 FKGTKNRTFQKLND
+58 NR
-72 ELEAL
+72 
-77 GGEYNAFTDYSQT
+77 
-90 VYSISCLEEE
+90 V
-100 LKNAIELLS
+100 
-109 DMLINSEFPEEEID
+109 
-123 KERGVILAEI
+123 
-133 RSSKDNIEDIS
+133 
-144 FKRVNEAAFEK
+144 
-155 SALRFDVAGLDKNV
+155 
-169 KGFNRNE
+169 
-176 LYQYYK
+176 
-182 KYYVPNNSLITM
+182 
-194 VSSLSH
+194 
-200 DEAIKEIEKHFDNWE
+200 
-215 AKKLINLNIKDGE
+215 DGE

-382 DLTEIIKKSYPI
+382 DLTEIIKKSYPV

-413 VCDDEVAYIAMHVER
+413 VYDDEVVYIAMHVER

>member
-1 MVKLNFDVK
+1 MGVNIKKGTVIKALNNNMVLIKEQGVEK
-10 THILKNGLEVI
+10 ILLAKGIGFNKKFGDILEDNLEVDKVFSI
-21 TIKKNTQISS
+21 EDKKNQE
-31 INIGIKVG
+31 NLKEV
-39 ALNESLEEKGI
+39 
-50 SHYIEHMI
+50 Y
-58 FKGTKNRTFQKLND
+58 NR
-72 ELEAL
+72 
-77 GGEYNAFTDYSQT
+77 
-90 VYSISCLEEE
+90 V
-100 LKNAIELLS
+100 
-109 DMLINSEFPEEEID
+109 
-123 KERGVILAEI
+123 
-133 RSSKDNIEDIS
+133 
-144 FKRVNEAAFEK
+144 
-155 SALRFDVAGLDKNV
+155 
-169 KGFNRNE
+169 
-176 LYQYYK
+176 
-182 KYYVPNNSLITM
+182 
-194 VSSLSH
+194 
-200 DEAIKEIEKHFDNWE
+200 
-215 AKKLINLNIKDGE
+215 DGE

-297 KLQDKYEIDFPEGE
+297 KLQYKYEIDFPEGE

-382 DLTEIIKKSYPI
+382 DLTEIIKKSYPV

>member
-1 MVKLNFDVK
+1 MGVNIKKGIVIKALNNNMVLIKEQGVEK
-10 THILKNGLEVI
+10 ILLAKGIGFNKKFGDILEDNLEVDKVFSI
-21 TIKKNTQISS
+21 EDKKNQE
-31 INIGIKVG
+31 NLKEV
-39 ALNESLEEKGI
+39 
-50 SHYIEHMI
+50 Y
-58 FKGTKNRTFQKLND
+58 NR
-72 ELEAL
+72 
-77 GGEYNAFTDYSQT
+77 
-90 VYSISCLEEE
+90 V
-100 LKNAIELLS
+100 
-109 DMLINSEFPEEEID
+109 
-123 KERGVILAEI
+123 
-133 RSSKDNIEDIS
+133 
-144 FKRVNEAAFEK
+144 
-155 SALRFDVAGLDKNV
+155 DV
-169 KGFNRNE
+169 
-176 LYQYYK
+176 
-182 KYYVPNNSLITM
+182 
-194 VSSLSH
+194 
-200 DEAIKEIEKHFDNWE
+200 
-215 AKKLINLNIKDGE
+215 E

>member
-1 MVKLNFDVK
+1 MGVNIKKGIVIKALNNNMVLIKEQGVEK
-10 THILKNGLEVI
+10 ILLAKGIGFNKKFGDILEDNLEVDKVFSI
-21 TIKKNTQISS
+21 EDKKNQE
-31 INIGIKVG
+31 NLKEV
-39 ALNESLEEKGI
+39 
-50 SHYIEHMI
+50 Y
-58 FKGTKNRTFQKLND
+58 NR
-72 ELEAL
+72 
-77 GGEYNAFTDYSQT
+77 
-90 VYSISCLEEE
+90 V
-100 LKNAIELLS
+100 
-109 DMLINSEFPEEEID
+109 
-123 KERGVILAEI
+123 
-133 RSSKDNIEDIS
+133 
-144 FKRVNEAAFEK
+144 
-155 SALRFDVAGLDKNV
+155 
-169 KGFNRNE
+169 
-176 LYQYYK
+176 
-182 KYYVPNNSLITM
+182 
-194 VSSLSH
+194 
-200 DEAIKEIEKHFDNWE
+200 
-215 AKKLINLNIKDGE
+215 DGE

-413 VCDDEVAYIAMHVER
+413 VCDNEVAYIAMHVER

>member
-1 MVKLNFDVK
+1 MGVNIKKGIVIKALNNNMVLIKEQGVEK
-10 THILKNGLEVI
+10 ILLAKGIGFNKKFGDILEDNLEVDKAFSI
-21 TIKKNTQISS
+21 EDKKNHE
-31 INIGIKVG
+31 NLKEV
-39 ALNESLEEKGI
+39 
-50 SHYIEHMI
+50 Y
-58 FKGTKNRTFQKLND
+58 NR
-72 ELEAL
+72 
-77 GGEYNAFTDYSQT
+77 
-90 VYSISCLEEE
+90 V
-100 LKNAIELLS
+100 
-109 DMLINSEFPEEEID
+109 
-123 KERGVILAEI
+123 
-133 RSSKDNIEDIS
+133 
-144 FKRVNEAAFEK
+144 
-155 SALRFDVAGLDKNV
+155 
-169 KGFNRNE
+169 
-176 LYQYYK
+176 
-182 KYYVPNNSLITM
+182 
-194 VSSLSH
+194 
-200 DEAIKEIEKHFDNWE
+200 
-215 AKKLINLNIKDGE
+215 DGE

-311 IGFITLH
+311 IGFTSLH

>member
-1 MVKLNFDVK
+1 MGVNIKKGIVIKALNNNMVLIKEQGVEK
-10 THILKNGLEVI
+10 ILLAKGIGFNKKFGDILEDNLEVDKVFSI
-21 TIKKNTQISS
+21 EDKKNQE
-31 INIGIKVG
+31 NLKEV
-39 ALNESLEEKGI
+39 
-50 SHYIEHMI
+50 Y
-58 FKGTKNRTFQKLND
+58 NR
-72 ELEAL
+72 
-77 GGEYNAFTDYSQT
+77 
-90 VYSISCLEEE
+90 V
-100 LKNAIELLS
+100 
-109 DMLINSEFPEEEID
+109 
-123 KERGVILAEI
+123 
-133 RSSKDNIEDIS
+133 
-144 FKRVNEAAFEK
+144 
-155 SALRFDVAGLDKNV
+155 
-169 KGFNRNE
+169 
-176 LYQYYK
+176 
-182 KYYVPNNSLITM
+182 
-194 VSSLSH
+194 
-200 DEAIKEIEKHFDNWE
+200 
-215 AKKLINLNIKDGE
+215 DGE

-262 AMKRLKNKEQINNPF
+262 AMKRLKNKEQINNTF

>member
-1 MVKLNFDVK
+1 MGVNIKKGIVIKALNNNMVLIKEQGVEK
-10 THILKNGLEVI
+10 ILLAKGIGFNKKFGDILEDNLEVDKVFSI
-21 TIKKNTQISS
+21 EDKKNQE
-31 INIGIKVG
+31 NLKEV
-39 ALNESLEEKGI
+39 
-50 SHYIEHMI
+50 Y
-58 FKGTKNRTFQKLND
+58 NR
-72 ELEAL
+72 
-77 GGEYNAFTDYSQT
+77 
-90 VYSISCLEEE
+90 V
-100 LKNAIELLS
+100 
-109 DMLINSEFPEEEID
+109 
-123 KERGVILAEI
+123 
-133 RSSKDNIEDIS
+133 
-144 FKRVNEAAFEK
+144 
-155 SALRFDVAGLDKNV
+155 
-169 KGFNRNE
+169 
-176 LYQYYK
+176 
-182 KYYVPNNSLITM
+182 
-194 VSSLSH
+194 
-200 DEAIKEIEKHFDNWE
+200 
-215 AKKLINLNIKDGE
+215 DGE

-249 ETIHIGL
+249 ETIHIAL

-297 KLQDKYEIDFPEGE
+297 KLQEKYEIDFPEGE

-382 DLTEIIKKSYPI
+382 DLTEIIKKSYPV

>member
-1 MVKLNFDVK
+1 MGVNIKKCIVIKALNNNMVLIKEQGVEK
-10 THILKNGLEVI
+10 ILLAKGIGFNKKFGDILEDNLEVDKVFSI
-21 TIKKNTQISS
+21 EDKKNQE
-31 INIGIKVG
+31 NLKEV
-39 ALNESLEEKGI
+39 
-50 SHYIEHMI
+50 Y
-58 FKGTKNRTFQKLND
+58 NR
-72 ELEAL
+72 
-77 GGEYNAFTDYSQT
+77 
-90 VYSISCLEEE
+90 V
-100 LKNAIELLS
+100 
-109 DMLINSEFPEEEID
+109 
-123 KERGVILAEI
+123 
-133 RSSKDNIEDIS
+133 
-144 FKRVNEAAFEK
+144 
-155 SALRFDVAGLDKNV
+155 
-169 KGFNRNE
+169 
-176 LYQYYK
+176 
-182 KYYVPNNSLITM
+182 
-194 VSSLSH
+194 
-200 DEAIKEIEKHFDNWE
+200 
-215 AKKLINLNIKDGE
+215 DGE

>member
-1 MVKLNFDVK
+1 MGVNIKKGIVIKALNNNMVLIKEQGVEK
-10 THILKNGLEVI
+10 ILLAKGIGFNKKFGDILEDNLEVDKVFSI
-21 TIKKNTQISS
+21 EDKKNQE
-31 INIGIKVG
+31 NLKEV
-39 ALNESLEEKGI
+39 
-50 SHYIEHMI
+50 Y
-58 FKGTKNRTFQKLND
+58 NR
-72 ELEAL
+72 
-77 GGEYNAFTDYSQT
+77 
-90 VYSISCLEEE
+90 V
-100 LKNAIELLS
+100 
-109 DMLINSEFPEEEID
+109 
-123 KERGVILAEI
+123 
-133 RSSKDNIEDIS
+133 
-144 FKRVNEAAFEK
+144 
-155 SALRFDVAGLDKNV
+155 
-169 KGFNRNE
+169 
-176 LYQYYK
+176 
-182 KYYVPNNSLITM
+182 
-194 VSSLSH
+194 
-200 DEAIKEIEKHFDNWE
+200 
-215 AKKLINLNIKDGE
+215 DGE

-413 VCDDEVAYIAMHVER
+413 VCDDEVAYIAMHFER